1 MNTTGHGRIGN
12 ETDIS
17 PVLPC
22 DIKALSGNNPAV
34 IQRMFSALFRFS
46 TGTGSS
52 GLRRRDRQ
60 RLRGLRFL
68 CGRLLRCSA
77 ICRLAMGAGR
87 QNCCRHCACQNYV
100 FYLIFSFHPYQNF
113 LPVLHPVIR
122 YARQNGLSFIPC
134 SITQPN
140 HVSNPVVK
148 SVVKFPGPP
157 YRNAISSAAK
167 LSHHKNGGGQHASA
181 ISQVSFYAIY
191 KISVSPS
198 VFFISSRRNF
208 SASALTSGR

>member
-1 MNTTGHGRIGN
+1 MNTTGRRRIGN

-17 PVLPC
+17 PVLPG
-22 DIKALSGNNPAV
+22 DIKALSGNNPAA

-68 CGRLLRCSA
+68 CGRL
-77 ICRLAMGAGR
+77 RLPKSRILSYFFVSSLSKFPSSPAS
-87 QNCCRHCACQNYV
+87 CHS
-100 FYLIFSFHPYQNF
+100 IP
-113 LPVLHPVIR
+113 
-122 YARQNGLSFIPC
+122 RQNGLSFIPC

-148 SVVKFPGPP
+148 FPRPP
-157 YRNAISSAAK
+157 YRNAAASAAK
-167 LSHHKNGGGQHASA
+167 LSQHKNGGGQHASA
-181 ISQVSFYAIY
+181 ISHVSFYAIY
-191 KISVSPS
+191 KISASPS
-198 VFFISSRRNF
+198 VLFISSRRNF